1 MQGGS
6 IVLVGL
12 SDGRINKAYCS
23 QLTACLGCY
32 GPYVARANAGLGRK
46 RLCALERGT
55 LSS

>member
-23 QLTACLGCY
+23 QLTACLACY